1 MSQDTIK
8 TSSTINTAEN
18 VEQIRDIIFGSQI
31 KSFEQKLTQLNSSL
45 KLVENKLT
53 KMMYDSHLKL
63 QKDSERSF
71 GVLEEMIETL
81 SQTVQKERLQTKE
94 LINTRDINLQA
105 QVTSHNELLTR
116 KFNIIKDT
124 VSEEKRRSDE
134 KLRLMRDEI
143 QRSVEAEL
151 ASLSQNKLSRASMSE
166 MFLDVAMRLQDANV
180 SDILDKGIKTG
191 K

>member
-1 MSQDTIK
+1 MSEDSID
-8 TSSTINTAEN
+8 TAEN

-31 KSFEQKLTQLNSSL
+31 KSFEQKLTQLDNSL

-53 KMMYDSHLKL
+53 KMMYDSHVKL
-63 QKDSERSF
+63 QKDTERSF

-81 SQTVQKERLQTKE
+81 SQTVQKERLHTKE

-116 KFNIIKDT
+116 KFNIIKDN

-134 KLRLMRDEI
+134 KLRMMKDEI
-143 QRSVEAEL
+143 QRTVEAEL
-151 ASLSQNKLSRASMSE
+151 SSLSQNKLSRASMSE
-166 MFLDVAMRLQDANV
+166 MFLDVAMRLQDAKV

>member
-1 MSQDTIK
+1 MLQETRESQD
-8 TSSTINTAEN
+8 SINNAEN

-31 KSFEQKLTQLNSSL
+31 KDFEQKLTQFNTSL
-45 KLVENKLT
+45 KVLENKLS
-53 KMMYDSHLKL
+53 KMIYDSHIKL
-63 QKDSERSF
+63 QKDSEHSF
-71 GVLEEMIETL
+71 ALLEEMIETL

-124 VSEEKRRSDE
+124 VSEEKRLADE
-134 KLRLMRDEI
+134 KLQMMRDEI
-143 QRSVEAEL
+143 QRSVEVEL

-166 MFLDVAMRLQDANV
+166 MFLDVAMRLQDTKV
-180 SDILDKGIKTG
+180 SNILEQGIKTG